1 MEFTVQQY
9 EEKKEYLEGMFSLGG
24 LSECG
29 KTSAGLYL
37 QSIGIKRMKIIQIEQ
52 EMMEERGYNISDG
65 MKDEHFI
72 ELYAKNTEEVFK
84 EFLFRL
90 ISKLQENEEKYAS
103 IESLY
108 RAELG
113 VFLKRELGAKML
125 NIYIEAP
132 IEVRAKRE
140 MEKVNTKLQMEGKEG
155 ISFEE
160 MLKKVKEKDLFKL
173 KHGADH
179 VKEIA
184 DIIINNNEYID
195 KYEFDKIVNGIAH
208 IIYK

>member
-37 QSIGIKRMKIIQIEQ
+37 QSIGIKRMKIIQIER

-125 NIYIEAP
+125 NVYIEAP

>member
-1 MEFTVQQY
+1 
-9 EEKKEYLEGMFSLGG
+9 
-24 LSECG
+24 
-29 KTSAGLYL
+29 
-37 QSIGIKRMKIIQIEQ
+37 MKIIQIEQ